1 MTITT
6 TSLRHRIKVAGPV
19 DGRYP
24 EVLTPEALA
33 FVADLHHR
41 FAARRCALL
50 QTRRER
56 RLEISAGADPT
67 FLDETADIRADDSWR
82 VAPPAPGL
90 QRRHVEITG
99 PVEPKM
105 AINALNSGADVWM
118 ADLEDAT
125 SPTWRNLVGSQL
137 TLMDVLDRRVDF
149 TTADGRDYRLGDTLP
164 TITVRPRGWHLPEK
178 HLLVDGAPVSASLFD
193 FGLYVFHGAHRQLA
207 RGSGPYVYLP
217 KLEGHLEARL
227 WNDVFIHAQ
236 EALGLPR
243 GTIRATVLVET
254 IHAAFQMDEILYE
267 LREHSAGLN
276 AGRWDYIFSIMKA
289 FAERG
294 SRYVLPD
301 RGDITMTVPFMR
313 AYTELLVQ
321 TCHKRGAHAIGG
333 MAAFVP
339 DRRDPQIT
347 AQALAKVRADKEREA
362 GDGFDGSWVFHPDL
376 VPVCREVFDAAL
388 GDAADQRERTRPE
401 VHVTGPEL
409 LAFDRTPGSIT
420 EQGLRADVRVALRY
434 LEAWLR
440 GSGAVAL
447 DHLMEDAATA
457 EISRTQVW
465 QWIRNTTRLADG
477 RPVTRALVR
486 EILAEELGLIEA
498 MLSPEERLAARYGDA
513 REVFES
519 VALGELLPAFLTL
532 EAYGRFLVT
541 PASAGAVD
549 DCPEDPAA

>member
-1 MTITT
+1 MTVTT
-6 TSLRHRIKVAGPV
+6 TPLQHSIDVAGPV
-19 DGRYP
+19 EARFE

-56 RLEISAGADPT
+56 RLEISAGANPT
-67 FLDETADIRADDSWR
+67 FLPETAEIRADDTWR
-82 VAPPAPGL
+82 VAAPAPGL
-90 QRRHVEITG
+90 RRRHVEITG
-99 PVEPKM
+99 PIEPKM

-137 TLMDVLDRRVDF
+137 TLMDVLDRDVDF
-149 TTADGRDYRLGDTLP
+149 TTPDGRDYRLGDTLP

-178 HLLVDGAPVSASLFD
+178 HLLIDGSPVSASLFD
-193 FGLYVFHGAHRQLA
+193 FGLYAFHGAHRQIA

-217 KLEGHLEARL
+217 KLESHLEARL
-227 WNDVFIHAQ
+227 WNDVFVHTQ
-236 EALGLPR
+236 EALGLPQ

-254 IHAAFQMDEILYE
+254 IHAAFQMDEILFE

-321 TCHKRGAHAIGG
+321 TCHRRGAHAIGG

-339 DRRDPQIT
+339 DRRDPEVT
-347 AQALAKVRADKEREA
+347 TQALAKVRADKEREV
-362 GDGFDGSWVFHPDL
+362 GDGFDGSWVAHPDL
-376 VPVCREVFDAAL
+376 VPVCREVFDDAL
-388 GDAADQRERTRPE
+388 GAADDQRERIRPE
-401 VHVTGPEL
+401 VHITGSQL
-409 LAFDRTPGSIT
+409 RSVDRTPGAVT
-420 EQGLRADVRVALRY
+420 EQGLRADVRVTLRY
-434 LEAWLR
+434 LDAWLR
-440 GSGAVAL
+440 GYGAVAL
-447 DHLMEDAATA
+447 DNLMEDAATA
-457 EISRTQVW
+457 EIARTQVW
-465 QWIRNTTRLADG
+465 QWIRNATRLADG
-477 RPVTRALVR
+477 RTVTRPLVR
-486 EILAEELGLIEA
+486 EIVADELGLIEA
-498 MLSPEERLAARYGDA
+498 KVSPEEWRASRFETARDL
-513 REVFES
+513 FED
-519 VALGELLPAFLTL
+519 VALGEQLPAFLTL

-541 PASAGAVD
+541 PPSAGAVD
-549 DCPEDPAA
+549 DCPEPR